1 MSYVGKVRRKGRSIQ
16 ESLGIVGEFL
26 GFLWERKMY
35 WMIPIFLSLIL
46 IGALILFAQS
56 SALSPFVYTLI

>member
-1 MSYVGKVRRKGRSIQ
+1 MVGERVRTKASRIR
-16 ESLGIVGEFL
+16 ENLGIVGEFL

-35 WMIPIFLSLIL
+35 WMMPMFLLLIL

-56 SALSPFVYTLI
+56 SALSPFIYTLV